1 MLTGRYAP
9 IGMDRIAVLA
19 ESGVSDTLSL
29 AGIQALAV
37 RGRHTRTG
45 AIVGGAAGLAAG
57 IFFGYVIGA
66 VCDAAD
72 CDRGRPYLLTI
83 PLFGAGG
90 TLLGAGIGAAIPKWK
105 RVLPVRRAAGI
116 LGAALL
122 LVSSRG
128 SAQTTIGEFRLMA
141 VGGAALRATG
151 ALAAPEFPPPGG
163 RALGGVIAG
172 LSFVRGSLSMGP
184 EAMLLRGSDRRMYQ
198 LGGVAR
204 LGFAKGIVRPFVVVG
219 GGVYGWDRKWS
230 RHSTPRPGPGGPST

>member
-1 MLTGRYAP
+1 VKSMCLAVLLCVAAVAPARAQTPPPDLTGRLGPTAVVRVTLTDGRMLTGRYTP
-9 IGMDRIAVLA
+9 IGTDRIAVLA

-105 RVLPVRRAAGI
+105 RVYP
-116 LGAALL
+116 
-122 LVSSRG
+122 
-128 SAQTTIGEFRLMA
+128 
-141 VGGAALRATG
+141 
-151 ALAAPEFPPPGG
+151 
-163 RALGGVIAG
+163 
-172 LSFVRGSLSMGP
+172 
-184 EAMLLRGSDRRMYQ
+184 
-198 LGGVAR
+198 
-204 LGFAKGIVRPFVVVG
+204 
-219 GGVYGWDRKWS
+219 
-230 RHSTPRPGPGGPST
+230 